1 MKPFIYNL
9 DLVKKQSDK
18 ALFNV
23 ISTFAGG
30 GGSSTGY
37 RLAGGKILAI
47 NEFIPEA
54 QRVYGINYPETHIFR
69 EDIREL
75 NGEYI
80 LNTLNLKK
88 GELDVLDGSPP
99 CSSFSVSGLR
109 EEGWGRVKKYSDSKQ
124 RTDDLFFEFA
134 RLLNE
139 IQPKVFIC
147 ENVKGITIGEA
158 SKLLGSQNQQ
168 QLDNSEK
175 TIYNALTDCG
185 YNLKYKVLNAK
196 EFGVPQAR
204 ERTIFIGVRKDINR
218 EITFPVGRTNI
229 VTLQEAF
236 ENLIHTEEE
245 LNQTHTETH
254 EVFKKLTKIKE
265 GGEWVMSFLY
275 KAHRNKCARTLTAS
289 AGNIGGRCEHHWDN
303 RKFTVKEAIRIC
315 SFPDDYYLGE
325 TYSNQIERLGRAVPP
340 LLMKAVIELV
350 CKTILFPE
358 RKEFDFIETNIS
370 EYNDNL
376 FDF

>member
-158 SKLLGSQNQQ
+158 S
-168 QLDNSEK
+168 D
-175 TIYNALTDCG
+175 
-185 YNLKYKVLNAK
+185 
-196 EFGVPQAR
+196 
-204 ERTIFIGVRKDINR
+204 
-218 EITFPVGRTNI
+218 
-229 VTLQEAF
+229 
-236 ENLIHTEEE
+236 
-245 LNQTHTETH
+245 
-254 EVFKKLTKIKE
+254 EVC
-265 GGEWVMSFLY
+265 
-275 KAHRNKCARTLTAS
+275 R
-289 AGNIGGRCEHHWDN
+289 
-303 RKFTVKEAIRIC
+303 
-315 SFPDDYYLGE
+315 
-325 TYSNQIERLGRAVPP
+325 
-340 LLMKAVIELV
+340 
-350 CKTILFPE
+350 
-358 RKEFDFIETNIS
+358 
-370 EYNDNL
+370 
-376 FDF
+376 